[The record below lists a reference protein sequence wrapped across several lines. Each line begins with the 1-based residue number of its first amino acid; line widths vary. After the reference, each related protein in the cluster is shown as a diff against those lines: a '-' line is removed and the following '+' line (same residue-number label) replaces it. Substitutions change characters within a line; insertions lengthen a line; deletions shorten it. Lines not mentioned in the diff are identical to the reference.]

1 MYFFLIFF
9 SCMVVLGIGVCGWG
23 LGLEFWGWGFLLM
36 GFGASGVGL
45 LGLGLSILKNNP
57 GKKLCRLKTFV
68 SLCVMKVSIVLA
80 VLWFCWCCYCRNTV
94 NVFLMITQF
103 GFCCVYVLFIAQ
115 NIKLVRII
123 NNLSRKLMLCWY
135 VTSASHWCSHSESGE
150 LVALTSINQWSP
162 LRLTL
167 HLIHDLRGDD
177 FD

>member
-1 MYFFLIFF
+1 
-9 SCMVVLGIGVCGWG
+9 MVVLGIGVCGWG
-23 LGLEFWGWGFLLM
+23 LGLVFWDWGFQLT

-68 SLCVMKVSIVLA
+68 FLCVMKVLIVLT
-80 VLWFCWCCYCRNTV
+80 VLWFCWCFNCRNTV

-123 NNLSRKLMLCWY
+123 NTLSRKLMLCWY
-135 VTSASHWCSHSESGE
+135 VTSASHWCSHSDSGE